1 MIFNLYK
8 NRGET
13 PLECLERFRE
23 KRPELKDESMTYLG
37 RLDPLA
43 LGVLLVGTG
52 EDTKQENRERY
63 FGLDKEYEFTA
74 IFGFATDTY
83 DVMGKIVKVEKLED
97 LPEIDLIKIA
107 RLYQGEREQKYPLY
121 SSKNIATGKNLNE
134 IKKINIYDMQFQGMD
149 TFSSKELFGRLLMD
163 ISRVNGNF
171 RQNEIL
177 TLWREALLADKKIKE
192 KRFLGRF
199 FARVSS
205 GTYIRSIVND
215 IGASLGVGATTFS
228 IKRTRV
234 GDFKIEDSL
243 KF

>member
-13 PLECLERFRE
+13 PLECLERFR
-23 KRPELKDESMTYLG
+23 KINPELEKASMTYLG

-43 LGVLLVGTG
+43 EGVLLVGTR
-52 EDTKQENRERY
+52 EDTKEENRKKY
-63 FGLDKEYEFTA
+63 FSLDKEYEFTA
-74 IFGFATDTY
+74 LFGFATDTY
-83 DVMGKIVKVEKLED
+83 DVMGKIVQVEKLED
-97 LPEIDLIKIA
+97 LLELDLIKIA
-107 RLYQGEREQKYPLY
+107 RLYKGERNQKYPLY
-121 SSKNIATGKNLNE
+121 SSKNIATRKITEE
-134 IKKINIYDMQFQGMD
+134 IKKIYIYDMEFRGLD

-163 ISRVNGNF
+163 ISRVNGEF
-171 RQNEIL
+171 RQTEIL
-177 TLWREALLADKKIKE
+177 ALWREALLADKKSEE

-205 GTYIRSIVND
+205 GTYIRSLVND
-215 IGASLGVGATTFS
+215 LGISLGIQATTFS

-234 GDFKIEDSL
+234 GEYKIEDSL